1 MKKSNG
7 LGKILSK
14 IIIYIALFALA
25 ISIIVPVGW
34 VFMASVKRNAE
45 FIGAD
50 INPWAFPTD
59 PRWENFKQA
68 FVDARM
74 GEFFLNSVMVTALA
88 LCLLLLIALPA
99 SYVLA
104 RFNFKCKGILNLACM
119 AGLFINVNYIVVPI
133 FLMLSDANKTFG
145 VDFFLN
151 NRFLLALIYAATS
164 LPFTIYLLSG
174 YFKTL
179 PKGFE
184 EAAYIDGCGYF
195 KTMTKIMIPMA
206 KPSIITVI
214 LFNFLSFWNEYII
227 SMTLMSSTKAP
238 RTLPVGLL
246 NLMQAQQSAAQY
258 GTMYAGLVL
267 VMLPTLI
274 LYICVQKQLTQGMT
288 VGGLKG

>member
-50 INPWAFPTD
+50 INPWALPTD

-184 EAAYIDGCGYF
+184 VTA
-195 KTMTKIMIPMA
+195 
-206 KPSIITVI
+206 
-214 LFNFLSFWNEYII
+214 
-227 SMTLMSSTKAP
+227 
-238 RTLPVGLL
+238 
-246 NLMQAQQSAAQY
+246 
-258 GTMYAGLVL
+258 
-267 VMLPTLI
+267 
-274 LYICVQKQLTQGMT
+274 
-288 VGGLKG
+288 